1 MILQVPIPTEG
12 SQTIKQASNKKL
24 RGDNKYYDK
33 NKTWWQR
40 VVGSSCFT
48 LYDLGVFLEEVAFK
62 LEPE

>member
-33 NKTWWQR
+33 NKTWWQTESDR
-40 VVGSSCFT
+40 VELLHIG
-48 LYDLGVFLEEVAFK
+48 
-62 LEPE
+62 